1 MNVVLWIIAAL
12 LALVFVASGA
22 MKVLRPKAQLKES
35 GLGWVDDF
43 GDGTVKVIGL
53 ADVLGGLGLVLPAL
67 VGVAPIL
74 VPIAA
79 VALIALMIGAL
90 ITHGRRKETPMVA
103 VNIVLVVLL
112 AVVAWGRFGPYA
124 F

>member
-1 MNVVLWIIAAL
+1 MNVVLWVIAAV
-12 LALVFVASGA
+12 LALAFVG
-22 MKVLRPKAQLKES
+22 S
-35 GLGWVDDF
+35 GLAKMAQPKEKLRENMGWVDSYSA
-43 GDGTVKVIGL
+43 GQVKLIGL
-53 ADVLGGLGLVLPAL
+53 ADLLGGLGLVLPAL

-79 VALIALMIGAL
+79 VGLIVVMIGAI
-90 ITHGRRKETPMVA
+90 ITHGRRGETPMVIGN
-103 VNIVLVVLL
+103 VVLLALL